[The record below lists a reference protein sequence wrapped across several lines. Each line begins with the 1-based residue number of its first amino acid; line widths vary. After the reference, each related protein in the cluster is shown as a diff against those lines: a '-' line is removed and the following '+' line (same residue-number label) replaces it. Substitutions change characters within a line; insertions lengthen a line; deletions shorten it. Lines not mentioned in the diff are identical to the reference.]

1 MLTKDS
7 VYASLG
13 AVTRSMAKPP
23 RLRMNNRQRKIRV
36 HQLFDGRFRH
46 PVIVRRSVEDKA
58 WEAMAP
64 VGREFGSPDYER
76 LALLDELEFRLRLAE
91 LVSVAQ
97 TAAFGQSEP
106 EDTGERSAAHNVQIA
121 LREWGQDVSLLVAAF
136 VWKSY
141 SNSVRA
147 EWLSGAETVHSA
159 KSALFYFCASPH
171 RHTAD

>member
-1 MLTKDS
+1 
-7 VYASLG
+7 
-13 AVTRSMAKPP
+13 
-23 RLRMNNRQRKIRV
+23 MNNKQRKKRV
-36 HQLFDGRFRH
+36 HQLFHGRFIR
-46 PVIVRRSVEDKA
+46 PVIGLQSDEDKV
-58 WEAMAP
+58 WETMAP

-76 LALLDELEFRLRLAE
+76 LAQQDALEFRLRLAK
-91 LVSVAQ
+91 LISVARI
-97 TAAFGQSEP
+97 AAFGQCQP
-106 EDTGERSAAHNVQIA
+106 EDPGERSSAHNVQVA

-159 KSALFYFCASPH
+159 KSALFYFCASPN

>member
-1 MLTKDS
+1 
-7 VYASLG
+7 
-13 AVTRSMAKPP
+13 
-23 RLRMNNRQRKIRV
+23 MNNRQRKIRV

-64 VGREFGSPDYER
+64 VGREFGSSDYER

-121 LREWGQDVSLLVAAF
+121 LREWGQDVSLHVAAF

-141 SNSVRA
+141 FNSERA
-147 EWLSGAETVHSA
+147 EWLSCAETVHSA
-159 KSALFYFCASPH
+159 KSALFYFCSSPN
-171 RHTAD
+171 RHTTD